1 VRTGGRDLINALPQ
15 GRASVFTALTALL
28 VAAGILGAVLG
39 ARAVARSNAEKAR
52 LAFHLASSETAST
65 LKLAIQ
71 HEEDLV
77 DGASAFVTDS
87 PKASPAD
94 FDRWAQSVQAFKRY
108 PELQNIGL
116 VALVPGPRL
125 KAFEARLAANP
136 VRALGPNWTGPKGA
150 LQILP
155 PGNRPHYCLAV
166 AGLARNISTYLP
178 AGVDYC
184 ALAPPLIASRDSGLA
199 SYAPVIHKGNTTLGI
214 STPVYRGGTVPPTTA
229 GRRRAFVGWLG
240 ELLDPQVVLGR
251 ALEGHSNLAVSFRY
265 ELGRSHVIFHSGRV
279 PAGAQTAVV
288 NVHNGWSVET
298 FGPALAGGVLA
309 DSYALTLLIAGT
321 LLSVMLGL
329 LVFILTTGRMR
340 ALSLVHEKTRELS
353 HRALHDNLTG
363 LPNRA
368 LVLDRAEQLLARAA
382 RQPGTVAGAL
392 FIDIDGFKHVNDNL
406 GHAAGDQL
414 LRIVAERLQDAVRE
428 QDTVGRHGGDEFVV
442 LFEATP
448 DEETLYML
456 ADRLTEVLRE
466 PVELTD
472 GRKIYSITA
481 SIGVAAGKHV
491 TPDALLRHAD
501 LALYAAKAAGKD
513 RYALFEANMNSGLE
527 GRLELERELSAALQE
542 RQFFLLYQ
550 PIFDLASRELVS
562 VEALIRWQ
570 HPMRGVVAP
579 DSFIPLAEES
589 GLIVPIG
596 RWVLDEAC
604 RQAAAWAERGIQ
616 IGVSVNVSAHQL
628 GRRDFVEDVRR
639 ALGSSGLAPSSL
651 ILELT
656 ETTVMRH
663 LPAACERLE
672 EVKALG
678 VQVAIDDFGTGYAS
692 LSYLQRIPVDVLKVD
707 KSFVA
712 ALSEGGQGRAL
723 LQAILG
729 VGRALSLAVVA
740 EGIAE
745 PSQLSALEEI
755 GCELAQGFF
764 MGRPCGP
771 EAIEKLR
778 SSAGWRPVVGSRA
791 A

>member
-1 VRTGGRDLINALPQ
+1 MRTLIALPQ
-15 GRASVFTALTALL
+15 GRASPWTALTALL

-65 LKLAIQ
+65 LKLTIQ

-77 DGASAFVTDS
+77 DGASAFVIDNPT
-87 PKASPAD
+87 ASPAG
-94 FDRWAQSVQAFKRY
+94 FDRWAQSVQALKRY

-116 VALVPGPRL
+116 VALVDGSGL
-125 KAFEARLAANP
+125 KAFETRLATNP
-136 VRALGPNWTGPKGA
+136 VRALGPGWAGPKGA
-150 LQILP
+150 LRILP
-155 PGNRPHYCLAV
+155 PGNRPYHCLAV
-166 AGLARNISTYLP
+166 AGLARSVSTYLP

-184 ALAPPLIASRDSGLA
+184 ALAPPLITSRDSGMA
-199 SYAPVIHKGNTTLGI
+199 SYAPVMHASNTTLGV
-214 STPVYRGGTVPPTTA
+214 STPVYRGGAVPPTTT

-240 ELLDPQVVLGR
+240 ELLDPQVVLAR
-251 ALEGHSNLAVSFRY
+251 ALEGHPNLAVSFRY

-279 PAGAQTAVV
+279 PAGAQTAAI
-288 NVHNGWSVET
+288 NLHNGWTVET

-321 LLSVMLGL
+321 LLSSMLGL
-329 LVFILTTGRMR
+329 LVFILTTGRRR

-353 HRALHDNLTG
+353 HQALHDNLTG

-368 LVLDRAEQLLARAA
+368 LILDRAEQLLARAA
-382 RQPGTVAGAL
+382 RQLGAVAGAL
-392 FIDIDGFKHVNDNL
+392 FIDIDGFKRVNDNL

-414 LRIVAERLQDAVRE
+414 LRIVAERLQGAVRE
-428 QDTVGRHGGDEFVV
+428 PDTVGRHGGDEFVV

-448 DEETLYML
+448 HEEPLYML

-472 GRKIYSITA
+472 GRKIYSTA
-481 SIGVAAGKHV
+481 SIGVAAGKHA
-491 TPDALLRHAD
+491 TPDALLRDAD

-513 RYALFEANMNSGLE
+513 RYALFEANMHSGPE
-527 GRLELERELSAALQE
+527 GRMELEKRLSAALQE
-542 RQFFLLYQ
+542 QQFFLVYQ

-562 VEALIRWQ
+562 VEALLRWQ
-570 HPMRGVVAP
+570 HPTRGVVAP

-604 RQAAAWAERGIQ
+604 RQAAVWAERGIH

-628 GRRDFVEDVRR
+628 GRRDFAEDVRR
-639 ALGSSGLAPSSL
+639 ALDRSGLEPSSL

-656 ETTVMRH
+656 ETTVMCH
-663 LPAACERLE
+663 LPAACERLG

-712 ALSEGGQGRAL
+712 ALGEGGQGRAL
-723 LQAILG
+723 LRAVLA

-745 PSQLSALEEI
+745 PSQLSTLEEI

-764 MGRPCGP
+764 MGRPCGA
-771 EAIEKLR
+771 ESIENLL
-778 SSAGWRPVVGSRA
+778 STAGWRPVVGSRA